1 MPKINRYVDIDTVE
15 REARK
20 DYIDRHSPFITCA
33 ATAKQNAP
41 FKVTV
46 KVGNAYTHPDD
57 FDHYIA
63 NVQLFNGDVLL
74 ARADFVAGTL
84 GGQDKK
90 GQAEVTFT
98 IVPSGKKLSLVQI
111 DLRSKECLLL
121 KEMWLNKGN
130 GNFMLVKSN
139 TFFMGL
145 TKG

>member
-15 REARK
+15 RESKK
-20 DYIDRHSPFITCA
+20 DYIDRHSPFITCESSA
-33 ATAKQNAP
+33 QQNAP

-63 NVQLFNGDVLL
+63 NVQLYNGDALL
-74 ARADFVAGTL
+74 ARADFVSGTL

-98 IVPSGKKLSLVQI
+98 IVPTGKKLNLVAH
-111 DLRSKECLLL
+111 SYC
-121 KEMWLNKGN
+121 
-130 GNFMLVKSN
+130 
-139 TFFMGL
+139 
-145 TKG
+145 TKHGVWESDPVEVAVAE